1 MSFDVPSQGVRR
13 ILLAAA
19 LAAVV
24 SGPALAQQTPAKPAP
39 AKPAQAP
46 AAPAQPGQP
55 GAQAQP
61 AGPTNLALKPEP
73 SQADWVKVCN
83 KDPAGKELCFTT
95 RDFVTDQ
102 GQPVLAVAV
111 YEVKG
116 DPNRIMRLMLPE
128 GFLIQP
134 GVRFSVDGGKAEAGR
149 FQICMNACFAE
160 AQVNEATFGQIKKG
174 ATMNVTVQNQFA
186 REITFQAPLA
196 GFAKAFDGPP
206 IDPKVLEAQQK
217 QLQEQ
222 MQKQAEEMRK
232 KLEAQGGA
240 AGGAAPAAPAPGAA
254 APATP
259 PKQ

>member
-1 MSFDVPSQGVRR
+1 
-13 ILLAAA
+13 
-19 LAAVV
+19 
-24 SGPALAQQTPAKPAP
+24 
-39 AKPAQAP
+39 
-46 AAPAQPGQP
+46 P
-55 GAQAQP
+55 GAPAQP

-83 KDPAGKELCFTT
+83 KDPSGKELCFTT

-102 GQPVLAVAV
+102 GQPVLAIAV

-116 DPNRIMRLMLPE
+116 DPNRVMRLMLPE

-134 GVRFSVDGGKAEAGR
+134 GVRFSVDNGKADSGR

-160 AQVNEATFGQIKKG
+160 AQVNDATFGQIKKG
-174 ATMNVTVQNQFA
+174 TTMNVTVQNQFA

-196 GFAKAFDGPP
+196 GFARAFDGPP

-222 MQKQAEEMRK
+222 TPKQAGEKRQK
-232 KLEAQGGA
+232 PGSQGGA
-240 AGGAAPAAPAPGAA
+240 ARGASRAAPCPAPAATAAPARRENR
-254 APATP
+254 ATTARMA
-259 PKQ
+259 